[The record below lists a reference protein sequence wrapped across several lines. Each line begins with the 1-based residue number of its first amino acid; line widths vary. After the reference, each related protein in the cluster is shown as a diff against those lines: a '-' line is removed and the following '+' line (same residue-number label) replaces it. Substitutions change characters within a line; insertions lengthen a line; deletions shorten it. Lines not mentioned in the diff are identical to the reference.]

1 MLISDELPFIRDYV
15 SAINAELKRA
25 NPEKALS
32 RLQGYWLSFVIL
44 GLLVTNSLCWQRF
57 ERFGI
62 GKKSTAGLSWMFRKA
77 VIAEMLLHASVLLI
91 VSTYKI
97 KSCVLIIDDTDKE
110 RSKSTTEIAK
120 VHKIKDKKTGGY
132 FKGQNI
138 VFLVLVSEELTIPVG
153 FHFYEPDPKM
163 SAWRKEELR
172 LRSEGVQKQDR
183 PKPPEADANYPDK
196 KTLALKLI
204 SNFVDLLPEICVR
217 AVDADAFYCSKD
229 FIAEATRIT
238 GQKQMISQIKKTQL
252 INVGGKNI
260 AVEKFFENATDTKT
274 EELILR
280 GSKKKVTY
288 CSGRFKVK
296 SHDRKYFIIALKYGD
311 EKEYRYL
318 IASDSSWRDVDIIKT
333 YALRWLV
340 EVFIQDWKSYE
351 GWNQLAKQQGVDG
364 SDRGVILSLLSDH
377 ALLLHQDQKVMFE
390 NKQPAATVASL
401 RAKVIIE
408 SLQAFIAEIVLN
420 KDPKGMFEKYLDK
433 ISQLFELRSSI
444 KHLRRA
450 DMSFCSYNQ
459 ET

>member
-15 SAINAELKRA
+15 SAINDALKKVD
-25 NPEKALS
+25 PEKALS
-32 RLQGYWLSFVIL
+32 KLQGYWLSFVIL

-57 ERFGI
+57 EKFGV
-62 GKKSTAGLSWMFRKA
+62 GKQSTAALSWMFRKA
-77 VIAEMLLHASVLLI
+77 RIAWEMLLRASVLLI
-91 VSTYKI
+91 VSRYKV
-97 KSCVLIIDDTDKE
+97 KSCVLVIDDTDKE
-110 RSKSTTEIAK
+110 RSKSTTDIAK

-132 FKGQNI
+132 FKGQNL
-138 VFLVLVSEELTIPVG
+138 VFLVLVSEEITIPIG
-153 FHFYEPDPKM
+153 FYFYEPDPKM
-163 SAWRKEELR
+163 SAWRKEEVR
-172 LRSEGVQKQDR
+172 LRRGGVKKSDR
-183 PKPPEADANYPDK
+183 PKAPAVDEDYPDK

-204 SNFVDLLPEICVR
+204 SDFVALLPDMCIR
-217 AVDADAFYCSKD
+217 AVDADAFYGSKD

-252 INVGGKNI
+252 INVDGKNI
-260 AVEKFFENATDTKT
+260 SVEKFFKNATGTKT
-274 EELILR
+274 EELTLR

-288 CSGRFKVK
+288 CSGRYKVK
-296 SHDRKYFIIALKYGD
+296 SHERKYLVVALKYGD

-351 GWNQLAKQQGVDG
+351 GWNQLAKQQGVKG

-401 RAKVIIE
+401 RIKVVME
-408 SLQAFIAEIVLN
+408 SLQAFIAEIVSS
-420 KDPKGMFEKYLDK
+420 KDPKAMFEEYSDK
-433 ISQLFELRSSI
+433 ISQLFELSSSI
-444 KHLRRA
+444 KHLRNT
-450 DMSFCSYNQ
+450 DMSFCSFHEN
-459 ET
+459 